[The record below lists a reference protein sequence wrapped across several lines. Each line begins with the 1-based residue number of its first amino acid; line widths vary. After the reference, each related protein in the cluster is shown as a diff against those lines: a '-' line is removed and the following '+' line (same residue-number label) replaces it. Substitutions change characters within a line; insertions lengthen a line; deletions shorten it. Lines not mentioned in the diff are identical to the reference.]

1 MIKYASK
8 NNDTYPWL
16 RKIAYD
22 LKIPPPQ
29 KKPNK
34 QKLLGYWY
42 KSLAEHSSFYTYMLT
57 FLLTVVW
64 EPSL

>member
-29 KKPNK
+29 KKPKK
-34 QKLLGYWY
+34 QKARAIIHSCFLKLQKEPAG
-42 KSLAEHSSFYTYMLT
+42 KSW
-57 FLLTVVW
+57 VK
-64 EPSL
+64 